1 MAEVAG
7 VVSAGIGIAVF
18 VVKITST
25 IDRLKTAYEF
35 NQSKAN
41 VELDVIVR
49 RLEVL
54 REIQL
59 CLEEIQAPR
68 SVELTINNCQLEYSK
83 ADTALQVVDK
93 LSYLSD
99 RRWRISRQTA
109 AIRDNIGGTSAS
121 WPL

>member
-1 MAEVAG
+1 
-7 VVSAGIGIAVF
+7 VSAGIGIAVF